1 MNSDSSFINKKMLKS
16 MKSMQA
22 KIHSKLDTT
31 CSQQWQNLKQK
42 KWTDSKCQHL
52 SKNKSQ
58 HILMIQTSLTQLTGE
73 LKELLIQLK
82 TKDNVDHAGLSQPL
96 LPLKENT
103 LLRLENSFL
112 SLNNNLLIV

>member
-1 MNSDSSFINKKMLKS
+1 
-16 MKSMQA
+16 
-22 KIHSKLDTT
+22 
-31 CSQQWQNLKQK
+31 
-42 KWTDSKCQHL
+42 
-52 SKNKSQ
+52 
-58 HILMIQTSLTQLTGE
+58 MIQTSLTQLTGE